1 MKSETTWLCWHFSA
15 DTLCQCYISDDG
27 LTALLCWYDS
37 SEWPWA
43 EVVTWSQSMLNGLR
57 EFTTGQREAG
67 GLEDG
72 WNGRRKTCCLKTEEC
87 VSVSEGLWMCLSSL
101 CFLIITFTHWCQI
114 FESWESMAY
123 SFSYKRS
130 DLPCRERWNC
140 LPQSSWTDRGSLLY
154 SILYIIS
161 LTWTPA
167 VHDRWK
173 PYNSISISVHPFDLW
188 Y

>member
-87 VSVSEGLWMCLSSL
+87 VRVSEGLWMCLSSL

-123 SFSYKRS
+123 SFSYKKIRS
-130 DLPCRERWNC
+130 SLQREMKLPPAELMDRQREPPIQYTVYYQPYMDSC
-140 LPQSSWTDRGSLLY
+140 SSR
-154 SILYIIS
+154 
-161 LTWTPA
+161 
-167 VHDRWK
+167 
-173 PYNSISISVHPFDLW
+173 
-188 Y
+188 